1 MLFYRVSQSRHN
13 IYIYILIE
21 REDNH
26 IFYIYICCA
35 NKEKDYC
42 VVNNNNRGEAKVMPE
57 AGIYKKK
64 DFKVMPEVGIYKR
77 KTLKLLRAGKLIQ
90 SENYILFF
98 YILFFNVMLIY
109 KGWLFQDTD
118 CP

>member
-1 MLFYRVSQSRHN
+1 
-13 IYIYILIE
+13 
-21 REDNH
+21 
-26 IFYIYICCA
+26 
-35 NKEKDYC
+35 
-42 VVNNNNRGEAKVMPE
+42 
-57 AGIYKKK
+57 
-64 DFKVMPEVGIYKR
+64 MPEVGIYKR

-118 CP
+118 CS